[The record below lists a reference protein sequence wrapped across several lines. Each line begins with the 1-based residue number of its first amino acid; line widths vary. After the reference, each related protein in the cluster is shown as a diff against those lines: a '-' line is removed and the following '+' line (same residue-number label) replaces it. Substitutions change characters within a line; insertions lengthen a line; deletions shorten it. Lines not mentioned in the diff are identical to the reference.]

1 MERTHKTA
9 NGITVYDYRNDR
21 IGGFSL
27 SLYLKRGA
35 MFETESESGASHL
48 FEHMVFR
55 HLNKLYNGDLYK
67 RLDSFGLSFEAVTTY
82 HYVHFESSGAA
93 SHFSD
98 AAAILSD
105 IFLPF
110 TLTGADIKPEKDRI
124 KAEIRENGDATSL
137 GYFCD
142 KLVWDDGSLARSI
155 SGSAKNVEKFGVTAL
170 RELQKK
176 MLTAENTF
184 IYAAGNY
191 TDDDVEFLDSLIE
204 KHTFAHG
211 EPLECTV
218 NLPKSFGNRPREVF
232 IKNSVYTIVQ
242 MCFDVPLSSENLP
255 PLCLLCDMLFTGN
268 TALIHDALSERSG
281 LVYSFTNYLDIYKN
295 ASTISLTYEVR
306 SDKLYKS
313 VEEALKVFA
322 TVGEKAEE
330 YLKYA
335 LPEYTDNYVLVEDST
350 SGLTSKF
357 AYEAHILG
365 LPYRS
370 AEERKNAFAAVTPE
384 KIRKIANVIFR
395 PECLTLTMKAHKK
408 TTDTEKLLKAI
419 DILNQ
424 R

>member
-9 NGITVYDYRNDR
+9 NGINIYDYRNNR

-27 SLYLKRGA
+27 SLFFKRGS
-35 MFETESESGASHL
+35 MFESEEENGSSHL

-55 HLNKLYNGDLYK
+55 HLNKLYNGELYK
-67 RLDSFGLSFEAVTTY
+67 KLDSLGLSMEAITTY
-82 HYVHFESSGAA
+82 HYVQFEFSGAGT
-93 SHFSD
+93 HFRD
-98 AAAILSD
+98 AARILSD

-110 TLTGADIKPEKDRI
+110 TMTGAEIKPEKERI

-142 KLVWDDGSLARSI
+142 KLVWGNSSLARSI
-155 SGSAKNVEKFGVTAL
+155 SGTAKNVDKIGVNAL
-170 RELQKK
+170 KELQNK
-176 MLTAENTF
+176 MLTAENIF

-191 TDDDVEFLDSLIE
+191 TDNDIISLISLLE
-204 KHTFAHG
+204 AYSISHG
-211 EPLECTV
+211 DALDYTV
-218 NLPKSFGNRPREVF
+218 ALPESFGNRPHEVF
-232 IKNSVYTIVQ
+232 IKNSVYTVVQ
-242 MCFDVPLSSENLP
+242 ASFDIPLPAEKYP
-255 PLCLLCDMLFTGN
+255 ALCLLSDMLFTGN

-295 ASTISLTYEVR
+295 ASTVYLMYEVR

-313 VEEALKVFA
+313 VEEAMRVFSTA
-322 TVGEKAEE
+322 GEKAEE

-335 LPEYTDNYVLVEDST
+335 LPEYTDNYALVEDST

-357 AYEAHILG
+357 AFEAHVLD

-370 AEERKNAFAAVTPE
+370 AEERKNAFGAITPKE
-384 KIRKIANVIFR
+384 IREIADTVFR
-395 PECLTLTMKAHKK
+395 PECLTLALKAHKK
-408 TTDTEKLLKAI
+408 NTDTEKLLNAV
-419 DILNQ
+419 DILK